1 MLSWYSRRMFLARYG
16 SAFRRAKT
24 FEVNRSMRDMFKEI
38 ADSLALAVEASA
50 VLIIAYGA
58 IEAIGGSIRAVA
70 RQRSKTGQRKE
81 VWLRFGVW
89 LLLGLEFELA
99 ADIIRTAISPTWSE
113 IGQLAAIAGIRTFLN
128 FFLERDLEA
137 YEPRDKIAPRRDS
150 RIAA

>member
-1 MLSWYSRRMFLARYG
+1 MFLARYG

-99 ADIIRTAISPTWSE
+99 ADIIRTAISPTWTDYRT
-113 IGQLAAIAGIRTFLN
+113 AGSHRRHSHLPEFLPR
-128 FFLERDLEA
+128 ERFREVQA
-137 YEPRDKIAPRRDS
+137 KIDGN
-150 RIAA
+150 